1 MEIGL
6 TMRLFSQISGP
17 LQLVSWSTCES
28 YQRLAVVC
36 RAIVIMGAGG
46 TFSAGVDLRDPLFAD
61 ASLMNEAAFHGPKN
75 IFWHLRQVQVPLI
88 AAVAGACITG
98 GMELALNCDIIIASN
113 TAFFQDTHT
122 RYGIV
127 PAAGMTSLLPKA
139 IGLHAAKWMSLTGA
153 RVPAQR
159 AHDLGLVAKV
169 GVLHDF
175 GVLSSFPVQMGWTRH
190 HNQMSACHV

>member
-1 MEIGL
+1 VHASSLAHGNRFDHEIIFANKRAVAIGV
-6 TMRLFSQISGP
+6 
-17 LQLVSWSTCES
+17 LV
-28 YQRLAVVC
+28 
-36 RAIVIMGAGG
+36 
-46 TFSAGVDLRDPLFAD
+46 
-61 ASLMNEAAFHGPKN
+61 
-75 IFWHLRQVQVPLI
+75 HLRVLSATRRGVQSYCHHG
-88 AAVAGACITG
+88 GACITG